1 MNTKIKVTIETIE
14 APIGEN
20 KYPNTTEIYQQTMAY
35 DWMLDNNPYMIQK
48 IIAEVNTIK
57 VKNDS

>member
-1 MNTKIKVTIETIE
+1 MNPTKIKVTIEIVE
-14 APIGEN
+14 APEDPG
-20 KYPNTTEIYQQTMAY
+20 KYEKNTEVYQQTLSY

-57 VKNDS
+57 IKE